1 MTQNTKRTISEVL
14 NYETGKPVKA
24 EEFFKRPI
32 DEVTVYRSQLQQ
44 AIQGIRCP
52 LFACYYCKQMVRIRG
67 GIAGPNKKK
76 TEIFHFAHLKDSSD
90 CHIKTNNKF
99 TKDEVDRIKYNGAK
113 ESIIHQTLKE
123 NIAYSLRLNQNSKN
137 EISNVEVEKII
148 SDKVSKEWKKPD
160 INALYLQNRIAIEL
174 QLSTTW
180 LDVITSR
187 QHFYKQQGIYI
198 FWLFSAF
205 NTNDDVRRL
214 TYNDVVYT
222 NNQNA
227 YIFNKETFE
236 MSKSANDLVIKCIYK
251 NYYRE
256 EDVLCEDWK
265 EEYITLSKL
274 TFDEINFRI
283 FYHDTDKQKKEVQKE
298 IANYV
303 DECEETERLE
313 LLRQKEEK
321 RKQLEFE
328 RLETQKA
335 EERENNRSEL
345 ESKLFKFEAEIKTIE
360 AKKSDSERNEQT
372 KKVKLAEKNTFL
384 LKVTEHGDKT
394 IKYIQDNYN
403 HSKPFYDTQE
413 LLTSLK
419 SDFEKQIL
427 EANKSIATNKKE
439 QAGIF
444 TRLLA
449 ISKLKVINIAGA
461 KYSNLDPATHWNF
474 IKSNYTKVKVIN
486 DERIQDLFAEQE
498 LVSIKDERELNLL
511 QFQKGILFLYDF
523 TSLIEELSVTQK
535 KNTECI
541 ADNEKELSLIKSE
554 IENRI
559 KTQLLQDLQQ
569 LENAISS
576 HIKERAKWDID
587 LNALCIDIAQLKGQ
601 MNYEYSSK

>member
-1 MTQNTKRTISEVL
+1 
-14 NYETGKPVKA
+14 
-24 EEFFKRPI
+24 
-32 DEVTVYRSQLQQ
+32 
-44 AIQGIRCP
+44 
-52 LFACYYCKQMVRIRG
+52 
-67 GIAGPNKKK
+67 
-76 TEIFHFAHLKDSSD
+76 
-90 CHIKTNNKF
+90 
-99 TKDEVDRIKYNGAK
+99 
-113 ESIIHQTLKE
+113 
-123 NIAYSLRLNQNSKN
+123 
-137 EISNVEVEKII
+137 
-148 SDKVSKEWKKPD
+148 
-160 INALYLQNRIAIEL
+160 
-174 QLSTTW
+174 
-180 LDVITSR
+180 
-187 QHFYKQQGIYI
+187 
-198 FWLFSAF
+198 
-205 NTNDDVRRL
+205 
-214 TYNDVVYT
+214 
-222 NNQNA
+222 
-227 YIFNKETFE
+227 

-256 EDVLCEDWK
+256 EDELCEDWK

-303 DECEETERLE
+303 AECEETERLE

-372 KKVKLAEKNTFL
+372 KKIKLAEKNTFL

-394 IKYIQDNYN
+394 IKYLQDNYN
-403 HSKPFYDTQE
+403 HSKLFYDNQE

-427 EANKSIATNKKE
+427 EANKSIDTNKKE
-439 QAGIF
+439 QAGIS

-474 IKSNYTKVKVIN
+474 IKSKYTKVKVIKE
-486 DERIQDLFAEQE
+486 ERIQDLFAEQE
-498 LVSIKDERELNLL
+498 LVSIKDERELNFL

-541 ADNEKELSLIKSE
+541 ADNEKGLSLIKSE

-587 LNALCIDIAQLKGQ
+587 QDALCIDITQLKGQ
-601 MNYEYSSK
+601 MNNEYTTK